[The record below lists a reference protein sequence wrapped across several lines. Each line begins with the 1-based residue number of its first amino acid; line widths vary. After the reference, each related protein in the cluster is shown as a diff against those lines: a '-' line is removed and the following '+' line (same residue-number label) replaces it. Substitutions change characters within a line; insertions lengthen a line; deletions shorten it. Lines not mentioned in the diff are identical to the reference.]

1 MANNTISVNVA
12 PINATVVEN
21 NVNVVVENK
30 EDTTMTTTT
39 NGYMG
44 TVIGMAVEDL
54 NKLSLKDLKASAQVI
69 DLKGRS
75 KMNKAELIEALTPY
89 CDPTKKVEIIEK
101 ADVETM
107 LNAMG
112 TPIET
117 PVVEERKEEV
127 IEMKKELTPV
137 TVDTVNALAV
147 LANGYEPFTAYF
159 DNYREKE
166 LAERANAQIRASWDA
181 ICESCG
187 IDLWIGDRDW
197 SNARLEDAKKAL
209 ASKLGIELPEVV
221 ETKVVEK
228 KEETNMVKTTTNVT
242 LTDAQKKANGDKLVY
257 QLCIAW
263 VMQTWYDFT
272 KLDKNGRPSKSGQKL
287 FFVPGKR
294 VDLNKQN
301 VLISQDKRIYAV
313 TGSLIGKLFGK
324 QYNNREVILKA
335 YKKMEKR
342 GYCHLMES
350 TSKDDNGNDIKYYS
364 VHMTFDEF
372 KKASAVCCNESLKD
386 ARADYCKFVIENIKA
401 SRKTY
406 AKTVKV
412 VSE

>member
-21 NVNVVVENK
+21 K
-30 EDTTMTTTT
+30 EETTMTTTT

-54 NKLSLKDLKASAQVI
+54 KKLSLKDLKASAQVI

-101 ADVETM
+101 TEVEAILDAMATPVET
-107 LNAMG
+107 
-112 TPIET
+112 T
-117 PVVEERKEEV
+117 VVEERKEEV
-127 IEMKKELTPV
+127 TEMKKELTPV
-137 TVDTVNALAV
+137 TIDTVRALAV
-147 LANGYEPFTAYF
+147 LAKSYDPFTAYI
-159 DNYREKE
+159 DNGRQKDS
-166 LAERANAQIRASWDA
+166 ADRANAKIRASWDA

-187 IDLWIGDRDW
+187 INLWIGNEDW
-197 SNARLEDAKKAL
+197 SNASLENAEKAL

-221 ETKVVEK
+221 ETKVVEN

-372 KKASAVCCNESLKD
+372 KKASAVCCNEALKD
-386 ARADYCKFVIENIKA
+386 ARADYCKFVIENVKA

-412 VSE
+412 VSK

>member
-1 MANNTISVNVA
+1 MANTTINNATNNTVSVNVT
-12 PINATVVEN
+12 PVEVKEEKN
-21 NVNVVVENK
+21 MITLAVNVE
-30 EDTTMTTTT
+30 E
-39 NGYMG
+39 
-44 TVIGMAVEDL
+44 
-54 NKLSLKDLKASAQVI
+54 
-69 DLKGRS
+69 LKGYKVDMLRLAAKAEGIKGYS
-75 KMNKAELIEALTPY
+75 KMKKAELVEALAPY
-89 CDPTKKVEIIEK
+89 CDPSKKVEIVEK
-101 ADVETM
+101 TEAEVIMDAMASAPVEVT
-107 LNAMG
+107 
-112 TPIET
+112 
-117 PVVEERKEEV
+117 VVKEEKEET
-127 IEMKKELTPV
+127 EMKKELTPV
-137 TVDTVNALAV
+137 TVDTVRALAV
-147 LANGYEPFTAYF
+147 LAKSYDPFTAYI
-159 DNYREKE
+159 DDGRQKDS
-166 LAERANAQIRASWDA
+166 ADRANAKIRASWDA

-187 IDLWIGDRDW
+187 IDLWIGNQDW
-197 SNARLEDAKKAL
+197 SNASLENAEKAI
-209 ASKLGIELPEVV
+209 ANWLGIELPKVSVVV
-221 ETKVVEK
+221 EAKVVEK
-228 KEETNMVKTTTNVT
+228 KEETNMAKTTTNVT

-272 KLDKNGRPSKSGQKL
+272 KLDKDGRPSKSGQKL

-335 YKKMEKR
+335 YKKMEER
-342 GYCHLMES
+342 GFCHLMES

>member
-1 MANNTISVNVA
+1 MANNNISVNVA

-30 EDTTMTTTT
+30 EETTMTTTT

-54 NKLSLKDLKASAQVI
+54 KKLSLKDLKASAQVI

-75 KMNKAELIEALTPY
+75 KMNKAELIKALTPY

-112 TPIET
+112 APIET

-127 IEMKKELTPV
+127 TEMKKELTPV
-137 TVDTVNALAV
+137 TIDTVNALAV

-228 KEETNMVKTTTNVT
+228 KEEINMVKTTTNVT
-242 LTDAQKKANGDKLVY
+242 LTEEQKRANGDKLAY

-263 VMQTWYDFT
+263 IMQTKYDFMGDG
-272 KLDKNGRPSKSGQKL
+272 KKL
-287 FFVPGKR
+287 FYIPTVR
-294 VDLNKQN
+294 TDLNKKQ
-301 VLISQDKRIYAV
+301 VLICKRERIKAI
-313 TGSLIGKLFGK
+313 TGSLIAKMFGEK
-324 QYNNREVILKA
+324 YNTDAVIMKA
-335 YKKMEKR
+335 YRKMEEK
-342 GYCHLMES
+342 GFCHVVP
-350 TSKDDNGNDIKYYS
+350 TPKKDKDGNVVEYFDI
-364 VHMTFDEF
+364 HMTAEEF
-372 KKASAVCCNESLKD
+372 NKAVTVYALPALAQARKD
-386 ARADYCKFVIENIKA
+386 YATFLQNSIRS
-401 SRKTY
+401 SRKQY
-406 AKTVKV
+406 AKTNATATVINK
-412 VSE
+412 

>member
-1 MANNTISVNVA
+1 MANATINNATTNTVSVNVT
-12 PINATVVEN
+12 PVEVKEEKN
-21 NVNVVVENK
+21 MITLAVNVE
-30 EDTTMTTTT
+30 E
-39 NGYMG
+39 
-44 TVIGMAVEDL
+44 
-54 NKLSLKDLKASAQVI
+54 
-69 DLKGRS
+69 LKGYKVDMLRLAAKAEGIKGYS
-75 KMNKAELIEALTPY
+75 KMKKADLVEALAPY
-89 CDPTKKVEIIEK
+89 CDPSKKVEIVEK
-101 ADVETM
+101 TEAEVIMDAMASAPVEVT
-107 LNAMG
+107 
-112 TPIET
+112 
-117 PVVEERKEEV
+117 VVKEEKEETEV
-127 IEMKKELTPV
+127 KKELTPV
-137 TVDTVNALAV
+137 TVDTVRALAV
-147 LANGYEPFTAYF
+147 LAKSYDPFTAYI
-159 DNYREKE
+159 DDGRQKDS
-166 LAERANAQIRASWDA
+166 ADRANAKIRASWDA

-187 IDLWIGDRDW
+187 IDLWIGNQDW
-197 SNARLEDAKKAL
+197 SNASLENAEKAI
-209 ASKLGIELPEVV
+209 ANWLGIELPKVSVVV
-221 ETKVVEK
+221 ESKVVEK
-228 KEETNMVKTTTNVT
+228 KEETDMAKTTTNVT

-272 KLDKNGRPSKSGQKL
+272 KLDKDGRPSKSGQKL

-335 YKKMEKR
+335 YKKMEER

-372 KKASAVCCNESLKD
+372 KKASSVCCNEALKD

>member
-1 MANNTISVNVA
+1 MANATINNATNNTVSVNVT
-12 PINATVVEN
+12 PVEVKEEKN
-21 NVNVVVENK
+21 MITLAVNVE
-30 EDTTMTTTT
+30 E
-39 NGYMG
+39 
-44 TVIGMAVEDL
+44 
-54 NKLSLKDLKASAQVI
+54 
-69 DLKGRS
+69 LKGYKVDMLRLAAKAEGIKGYS
-75 KMNKAELIEALTPY
+75 KMKKAELVEALAPY
-89 CDPTKKVEIIEK
+89 CDPSKKVEIVEK
-101 ADVETM
+101 TEAEVIMDAMASAPVEVT
-107 LNAMG
+107 
-112 TPIET
+112 
-117 PVVEERKEEV
+117 VVKEEKEET
-127 IEMKKELTPV
+127 EMKKELTPV
-137 TVDTVNALAV
+137 TVDTVRALAV
-147 LANGYEPFTAYF
+147 LAKSYDPFTAYI
-159 DNYREKE
+159 DDGRQKDS
-166 LAERANAQIRASWDA
+166 ADRANAQIRASWDA

-187 IDLWIGDRDW
+187 IDLWIGNQDW
-197 SNARLEDAKKAL
+197 SNASLENAEKAI
-209 ASKLGIELPEVV
+209 ANWLGVELPKVSVVV
-221 ETKVVEK
+221 EAKVVEK
-228 KEETNMVKTTTNVT
+228 KEETNMAKTTTNVT

-272 KLDKNGRPSKSGQKL
+272 KLDKDGRPSKSGQKL

-335 YKKMEKR
+335 YKKMEER
-342 GYCHLMES
+342 GFCHLMES
-350 TSKDDNGNDIKYYS
+350 TSKDDNGNNIKYYS

>member
-1 MANNTISVNVA
+1 
-12 PINATVVEN
+12 
-21 NVNVVVENK
+21 
-30 EDTTMTTTT
+30 
-39 NGYMG
+39 
-44 TVIGMAVEDL
+44 
-54 NKLSLKDLKASAQVI
+54 
-69 DLKGRS
+69 
-75 KMNKAELIEALTPY
+75 
-89 CDPTKKVEIIEK
+89 
-101 ADVETM
+101 
-107 LNAMG
+107 
-112 TPIET
+112 
-117 PVVEERKEEV
+117 
-127 IEMKKELTPV
+127 MKKELTPV
-137 TVDTVNALAV
+137 TVDTVRALAV
-147 LANGYEPFTAYF
+147 LAKSYDPFTAYI
-159 DNYREKE
+159 DDGRQKDS
-166 LAERANAQIRASWDA
+166 ADRANAQIRASWDA

-187 IDLWIGDRDW
+187 IDLWIGNQDW
-197 SNARLEDAKKAL
+197 SNASLENAEKAI
-209 ASKLGIELPEVV
+209 ANWLGIELPKVSMVV
-221 ETKVVEK
+221 EAKVVEK
-228 KEETNMVKTTTNVT
+228 KEETNMAKTTTNVT

-272 KLDKNGRPSKSGQKL
+272 KLDKDGRPSKSGQKL

-335 YKKMEKR
+335 YKKMEER
-342 GYCHLMES
+342 GFCHLMES
-350 TSKDDNGNDIKYYS
+350 TSKDDNGNNIKYYS

-412 VSE
+412 VSK

>member
-1 MANNTISVNVA
+1 MANATINNATNNTVSVNVT
-12 PINATVVEN
+12 PVEVKEEKN
-21 NVNVVVENK
+21 MITLAVNVE
-30 EDTTMTTTT
+30 E
-39 NGYMG
+39 
-44 TVIGMAVEDL
+44 
-54 NKLSLKDLKASAQVI
+54 
-69 DLKGRS
+69 LKGYKVDMLRLAAKAEGIKGYS
-75 KMNKAELIEALTPY
+75 KMKKAELVEALAPY
-89 CDPTKKVEIIEK
+89 CDPSKKVEIVEK
-101 ADVETM
+101 TEAEVIMDTMASAPVEVT
-107 LNAMG
+107 
-112 TPIET
+112 
-117 PVVEERKEEV
+117 VVKEEKEET
-127 IEMKKELTPV
+127 EMKKELTPV
-137 TVDTVNALAV
+137 TVDTVRALAV
-147 LANGYEPFTAYF
+147 LAKSYDPFTAYI
-159 DNYREKE
+159 DDGRQKDS
-166 LAERANAQIRASWDA
+166 ADRANAQIRASWDA

-187 IDLWIGDRDW
+187 IDLWIGNQDW
-197 SNARLEDAKKAL
+197 SNASLENAEKAI
-209 ASKLGIELPEVV
+209 ANWLGVELPKVSVVV
-221 ETKVVEK
+221 EAKVVEK
-228 KEETNMVKTTTNVT
+228 KEETNMAKTTTNVT

-272 KLDKNGRPSKSGQKL
+272 KLDKDGRPSKSGQKL

-335 YKKMEKR
+335 YKKMEER
-342 GYCHLMES
+342 GFCHLMES
-350 TSKDDNGNDIKYYS
+350 TSKDDNGNNIKYYS

>member
-1 MANNTISVNVA
+1 MANATINNATTNTVSVNVT
-12 PINATVVEN
+12 PVEVKEEKN
-21 NVNVVVENK
+21 MITLAVNVE
-30 EDTTMTTTT
+30 E
-39 NGYMG
+39 
-44 TVIGMAVEDL
+44 
-54 NKLSLKDLKASAQVI
+54 
-69 DLKGRS
+69 LKGYKVDMLRLAAKAEGIKGYS
-75 KMNKAELIEALTPY
+75 KMKKAELVEALAPY
-89 CDPTKKVEIIEK
+89 CDPSKKVEIVEK
-101 ADVETM
+101 TEAEVIMDAMASAPVEVT
-107 LNAMG
+107 
-112 TPIET
+112 
-117 PVVEERKEEV
+117 VVKEEKEETEV
-127 IEMKKELTPV
+127 KKELTPV
-137 TVDTVNALAV
+137 TVDTVRALAV
-147 LANGYEPFTAYF
+147 LAKSYDPFTAYI
-159 DNYREKE
+159 DDGRQKDS
-166 LAERANAQIRASWDA
+166 ADRANAKIRASWDA

-187 IDLWIGDRDW
+187 IDLWIGNQDW
-197 SNARLEDAKKAL
+197 SNASLENAEKAI
-209 ASKLGIELPEVV
+209 ANWLGIELPKVSVVV
-221 ETKVVEK
+221 ESKVVEK
-228 KEETNMVKTTTNVT
+228 KEETDMAKTTTNVT

-272 KLDKNGRPSKSGQKL
+272 KLDKDGRPSKSGQKL

-335 YKKMEKR
+335 YKKMEER

-372 KKASAVCCNESLKD
+372 KKASSVCCNEALKD

>member
-1 MANNTISVNVA
+1 MANATINNATNNTVSVNVT
-12 PINATVVEN
+12 PVEVKEEKN
-21 NVNVVVENK
+21 MITLAVNVE
-30 EDTTMTTTT
+30 E
-39 NGYMG
+39 
-44 TVIGMAVEDL
+44 
-54 NKLSLKDLKASAQVI
+54 
-69 DLKGRS
+69 LKGYKVDMLRLAAKAEGIKGYS
-75 KMNKAELIEALTPY
+75 KMKKAELVEALTPY
-89 CDPTKKVEIIEK
+89 CDPSKKVEIIEK
-101 ADVETM
+101 TEAEVIMD
-107 LNAMG
+107 AMASA
-112 TPIET
+112 P
-117 PVVEERKEEV
+117 VEETVVKEEKEEV
-127 IEMKKELTPV
+127 TEMKKELTPV
-137 TVDTVNALAV
+137 TVDTVRALAV
-147 LANGYEPFTAYF
+147 LAKSYDPFTAYI
-159 DNYREKE
+159 DNGRQKDS
-166 LAERANAQIRASWDA
+166 ADRANAKIRASWDA

-187 IDLWIGDRDW
+187 IDLWIGNQDW
-197 SNARLEDAKKAL
+197 SNASLENAEKAI
-209 ASKLGIELPEVV
+209 ANWLGIELPKVSVVV
-221 ETKVVEK
+221 EAKVVEK

-272 KLDKNGRPSKSGQKL
+272 KLDKDGRPSKSGQKL

-335 YKKMEKR
+335 YKKMEER

-372 KKASAVCCNESLKD
+372 KKASSVCCNEALKD
-386 ARADYCKFVIENIKA
+386 ARADYCKFVIENVKA

-412 VSE
+412 VSK

>member
-1 MANNTISVNVA
+1 MANATINNATNNTVSVNVT
-12 PINATVVEN
+12 PVEVKEEKN
-21 NVNVVVENK
+21 MITLAVNVE
-30 EDTTMTTTT
+30 E
-39 NGYMG
+39 
-44 TVIGMAVEDL
+44 
-54 NKLSLKDLKASAQVI
+54 
-69 DLKGRS
+69 LKGYKVDMLRLAAKAEGIKGYS
-75 KMNKAELIEALTPY
+75 KMKKAELVEALAPY
-89 CDPTKKVEIIEK
+89 CDPSKKVEIVEK
-101 ADVETM
+101 TEAEVIMDTMASAPVEVT
-107 LNAMG
+107 
-112 TPIET
+112 
-117 PVVEERKEEV
+117 VVKEEKEE

-137 TVDTVNALAV
+137 TVDTVRALAV
-147 LANGYEPFTAYF
+147 LAKSYDPFTAYI
-159 DNYREKE
+159 DDGRQKDS
-166 LAERANAQIRASWDA
+166 ADRANAQIRASWDA

-187 IDLWIGDRDW
+187 IDLWIGNQDW
-197 SNARLEDAKKAL
+197 SNASLENAEKAI
-209 ASKLGIELPEVV
+209 ANWLGVELPKVSVVV
-221 ETKVVEK
+221 EAKVVEK
-228 KEETNMVKTTTNVT
+228 KEETNMAKTTTNVT

-272 KLDKNGRPSKSGQKL
+272 KLDKDGRPSKSGQKL

-335 YKKMEKR
+335 YKKMEER
-342 GYCHLMES
+342 GFCHLMES
-350 TSKDDNGNDIKYYS
+350 TSKDDNGNNIKYYS

-386 ARADYCKFVIENIKA
+386 ARADYCKFVIENIKT

>member
-1 MANNTISVNVA
+1 MANTAINNATNNNVSVNVT
-12 PINATVVEN
+12 PVEVKEEKN
-21 NVNVVVENK
+21 MITLAVNVE
-30 EDTTMTTTT
+30 E
-39 NGYMG
+39 
-44 TVIGMAVEDL
+44 
-54 NKLSLKDLKASAQVI
+54 
-69 DLKGRS
+69 LKGYKVDMLRLAAKAEGIKGYS
-75 KMNKAELIEALTPY
+75 KMKKAELVEALAPY
-89 CDPTKKVEIIEK
+89 CDPSKKVEIVEK
-101 ADVETM
+101 TEAEVIMDAMASAPVEVT
-107 LNAMG
+107 
-112 TPIET
+112 
-117 PVVEERKEEV
+117 VVKEEKEET
-127 IEMKKELTPV
+127 EMKKELTPV
-137 TVDTVNALAV
+137 TVDTVRALAV
-147 LANGYEPFTAYF
+147 LAKSYDPFTAYI
-159 DNYREKE
+159 DDGRQKDS
-166 LAERANAQIRASWDA
+166 ADRANAQIRASWNA

-187 IDLWIGDRDW
+187 IDLWIGNQDW
-197 SNARLEDAKKAL
+197 SNASLENAEKAI
-209 ASKLGIELPEVV
+209 ANWLGVELPKVSVVV
-221 ETKVVEK
+221 EAKVVEK
-228 KEETNMVKTTTNVT
+228 KEETNMAKTTTNVT

-272 KLDKNGRPSKSGQKL
+272 KLDKDGRPSKSGQKL

-335 YKKMEKR
+335 YKKMEER
-342 GYCHLMES
+342 GFCHLMES
-350 TSKDDNGNDIKYYS
+350 TSKDDNGNNIKYYS

>member
-1 MANNTISVNVA
+1 MANATINNAINNTVSVNVT
-12 PINATVVEN
+12 PVEVKEEKN
-21 NVNVVVENK
+21 MITLAVNVE
-30 EDTTMTTTT
+30 E
-39 NGYMG
+39 
-44 TVIGMAVEDL
+44 
-54 NKLSLKDLKASAQVI
+54 
-69 DLKGRS
+69 LKGYKVDMLRLAAKAEGIKGYS
-75 KMNKAELIEALTPY
+75 KMKKAELVEALAPY
-89 CDPTKKVEIIEK
+89 CDPSKKVEIVEK
-101 ADVETM
+101 TETEVIMDAMASAPVEVT
-107 LNAMG
+107 
-112 TPIET
+112 
-117 PVVEERKEEV
+117 VVKEEKEETEV
-127 IEMKKELTPV
+127 KKELTPV
-137 TVDTVNALAV
+137 TVDTVRALAV
-147 LANGYEPFTAYF
+147 LAKSYDPFTAYI
-159 DNYREKE
+159 DNGRQKDS
-166 LAERANAQIRASWDA
+166 ADRANAQIRASWDA

-187 IDLWIGDRDW
+187 IDLWIGNQDW
-197 SNARLEDAKKAL
+197 SNASLENAEKAI
-209 ASKLGIELPEVV
+209 ANWLGIELPKVSMVV
-221 ETKVVEK
+221 EAKVVEK
-228 KEETNMVKTTTNVT
+228 KEETNMIKTTTNVT

-272 KLDKNGRPSKSGQKL
+272 KLDKDGRPSKSGQKL

-335 YKKMEKR
+335 YKKMEER

>member
-1 MANNTISVNVA
+1 MANATINNATNNTVSVNVT
-12 PINATVVEN
+12 PVEVKEEKN
-21 NVNVVVENK
+21 MITLAVNVE
-30 EDTTMTTTT
+30 E
-39 NGYMG
+39 
-44 TVIGMAVEDL
+44 
-54 NKLSLKDLKASAQVI
+54 
-69 DLKGRS
+69 LKGYKVDMLRLAAKAEGIKGYS
-75 KMNKAELIEALTPY
+75 KMKKAELVEALTPY
-89 CDPTKKVEIIEK
+89 CDPSKKVEIVEK
-101 ADVETM
+101 TEAEVIMD
-107 LNAMG
+107 AMASA
-112 TPIET
+112 P
-117 PVVEERKEEV
+117 VEETIVKEEKEEV
-127 IEMKKELTPV
+127 TEMKKELTPV
-137 TVDTVNALAV
+137 TVDTVRALAV
-147 LANGYEPFTAYF
+147 LAKSYDPFTAYI
-159 DNYREKE
+159 DNGRQKDS
-166 LAERANAQIRASWDA
+166 ADRANAKIRASWDA

-187 IDLWIGDRDW
+187 IDLWIGNQDW
-197 SNARLEDAKKAL
+197 SNASLENAEKAI
-209 ASKLGIELPEVV
+209 ANWLGIELPKVSVVV
-221 ETKVVEK
+221 EAKVVEK

-272 KLDKNGRPSKSGQKL
+272 KLDKDGRPSKSGQKL

-335 YKKMEKR
+335 YKKMEER

-372 KKASAVCCNESLKD
+372 KKASSVCCNEALKD
-386 ARADYCKFVIENIKA
+386 ARADYCKFVIENVKA

-412 VSE
+412 VSK

>member
-1 MANNTISVNVA
+1 MANATINNATNNTVSVNVT
-12 PINATVVEN
+12 PVEVKEEKN
-21 NVNVVVENK
+21 MITLAVNVE
-30 EDTTMTTTT
+30 E
-39 NGYMG
+39 
-44 TVIGMAVEDL
+44 
-54 NKLSLKDLKASAQVI
+54 
-69 DLKGRS
+69 LKGYKVDMLRLAAKAEGIKGYS
-75 KMNKAELIEALTPY
+75 KMKKAELVEALAPY
-89 CDPTKKVEIIEK
+89 CDPSKKVEIVEK
-101 ADVETM
+101 TEAEVIMDTMASAPVEVT
-107 LNAMG
+107 
-112 TPIET
+112 
-117 PVVEERKEEV
+117 VVKEEKEE

-137 TVDTVNALAV
+137 TVDTVRALAV
-147 LANGYEPFTAYF
+147 LAKSYDPFTAYI
-159 DNYREKE
+159 DDGRQKDS
-166 LAERANAQIRASWDA
+166 ADRANAQIRASWDA

-187 IDLWIGDRDW
+187 IDLWIGNQDW
-197 SNARLEDAKKAL
+197 SNASLENAEKAI
-209 ASKLGIELPEVV
+209 ANWLGVELPKVSVVV
-221 ETKVVEK
+221 EAKVVEK

-272 KLDKNGRPSKSGQKL
+272 KLDKDGRPSKSGQKL

-335 YKKMEKR
+335 YKKMEER
-342 GYCHLMES
+342 GFCHLMES
-350 TSKDDNGNDIKYYS
+350 TSKDDNGNNIKYYS

>member
-1 MANNTISVNVA
+1 MANATINNATNNTVSVNVT
-12 PINATVVEN
+12 PVEVKEEKN
-21 NVNVVVENK
+21 MITLAVNVE
-30 EDTTMTTTT
+30 E
-39 NGYMG
+39 
-44 TVIGMAVEDL
+44 
-54 NKLSLKDLKASAQVI
+54 
-69 DLKGRS
+69 LKGYKVDMLRLAAKAEGIKGYS
-75 KMNKAELIEALTPY
+75 KMKKAELVEALAPY
-89 CDPTKKVEIIEK
+89 CDPSKKVEIVEK
-101 ADVETM
+101 TEAEVIMDTMASAPVEVT
-107 LNAMG
+107 
-112 TPIET
+112 
-117 PVVEERKEEV
+117 VVKEEKEE

-137 TVDTVNALAV
+137 TVDTVRALAV
-147 LANGYEPFTAYF
+147 LAKSYDPFTAYI
-159 DNYREKE
+159 DDGRQKDS
-166 LAERANAQIRASWDA
+166 ADRANAQIRASWDA

-187 IDLWIGDRDW
+187 IDLWIGNQDW
-197 SNARLEDAKKAL
+197 SNASLENAEKAI
-209 ASKLGIELPEVV
+209 ANWLGVELPKVSVVV
-221 ETKVVEK
+221 EAKVVEK
-228 KEETNMVKTTTNVT
+228 KEETNMAKTTTNVT

-272 KLDKNGRPSKSGQKL
+272 KLDKDGRPSKSGQKL

-335 YKKMEKR
+335 YKKMEER
-342 GYCHLMES
+342 GFCHLMES
-350 TSKDDNGNDIKYYS
+350 TSKDDNGNNIKYYS